1 MSKLIH
7 TKNALTTRMQ
17 VAMDNAGDT
26 QASLEASLRS
36 EMAIFASRLASNL
49 TLDFITTHNPN
60 PVANCK
66 VTALPNQKPSET
78 IKYTVKKGDTL
89 WGISKKYSV
98 AVDDLKNDNNL
109 KDDTIKIGQVL
120 TINVVAQIGR
130 AHV

>member
-60 PVANCK
+60 PVTNCK
-66 VTALPNQKPSET
+66 VTALPNQKPDET
-78 IKYTVKKGDTL
+78 IKYTF
-89 WGISKKYSV
+89 
-98 AVDDLKNDNNL
+98 
-109 KDDTIKIGQVL
+109 
-120 TINVVAQIGR
+120 
-130 AHV
+130 